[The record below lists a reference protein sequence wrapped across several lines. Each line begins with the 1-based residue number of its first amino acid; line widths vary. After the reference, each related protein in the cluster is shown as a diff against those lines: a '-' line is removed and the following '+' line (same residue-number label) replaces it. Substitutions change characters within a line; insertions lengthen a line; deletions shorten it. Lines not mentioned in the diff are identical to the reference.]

1 MLDEEYYEPK
11 LKHTDFKKAFEELYF
26 HQLSIPAINVS
37 NPFEV
42 K

>member
-1 MLDEEYYEPK
+1 MENEESQI
-11 LKHTDFKKAFEELYF
+11 KHTDFNKAFEELYF
-26 HQLSIPAINVS
+26 HQLTIPAINVS